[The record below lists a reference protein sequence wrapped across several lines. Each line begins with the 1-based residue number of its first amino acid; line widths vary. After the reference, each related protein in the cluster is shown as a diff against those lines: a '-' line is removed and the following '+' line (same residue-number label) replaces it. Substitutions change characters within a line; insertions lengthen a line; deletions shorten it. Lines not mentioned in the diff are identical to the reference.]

1 MSFYFCAE
9 PGTIL
14 RAKEQTGP
22 WKSHRDDVYP
32 LIEVNRYLSAPRVWQ
47 AGQWSAPVFQGRGIS
62 EQTSPFVSRAAGR
75 ARRSSGF
82 LELAPVADL
91 LAIANEA
98 NSKASWNLAEATA
111 ELMSFRRYLFC
122 FSSAACLGLSILP
135 CGKDPNRN
143 ANEWPEK
150 QASAPLI
157 ACRVD

>member
-1 MSFYFCAE
+1 MSFYFCPEA
-9 PGTIL
+9 GTIP
-14 RAKEQTGP
+14 RAKEQTDP
-22 WKSHRDDVYP
+22 CRSRRDDVYP
-32 LIEVNRYLSAPRVWQ
+32 LIEVSRYSSPQPVWQ
-47 AGQWSAPVFQGRGIS
+47 AGQWSVPVSQDRGIS

-82 LELAPVADL
+82 SELAPVADL

-135 CGKDPNRN
+135 CGKDPN
-143 ANEWPEK
+143 
-150 QASAPLI
+150 
-157 ACRVD
+157 